1 MKATD
6 RSILAGLLLLVL
18 AIGFWFMILGP
29 KRQKASELSD
39 QATQLQQ
46 SVDQQESIAAFGEAA
61 RKDFP
66 KYYGRLV
73 VLGKAVPDQADSA
86 SLLVQLSDISRDA
99 GVEFRGLE
107 LGEGVAAATAPAPEP
122 SVAEAANSPSTTE
135 APGEASTAT
144 TTTTTPSTTTSAPA
158 TEAAAATLPIGA
170 TVGPA
175 GLPVLNYNLTFGG
188 HFFDT
193 ADFIA
198 GVDRLIDLRSSGQVS
213 ADGRLLTID
222 GFSMVGDPNVGF
234 PLLEASFVVNAYAT
248 PSTQGLTL
256 GATPGGPAPAP
267 TVPEATPASTT
278 AP

>member
-1 MKATD
+1 MKGTD
-6 RSILAGLLLLVL
+6 RSILAGLLLAVVAL
-18 AIGFWFMILGP
+18 GFWFMILGP
-29 KRQKASELSD
+29 KRQKSSELSD
-39 QATQLQQ
+39 QAAQLEQ
-46 SVDQQESIAAFGEAA
+46 SVSEQESVAAFAEEA

-86 SLLVQLSDISRDA
+86 SLLVQLSDISSNA

-107 LGEGVAAATAPAPEP
+107 LGDGGGGAPPPPPEP
-122 SVAEAANSPSTTE
+122 SVAETASEPSASDAPTE
-135 APGEASTAT
+135 ETAT
-144 TTTTTPSTTTSAPA
+144 TTTTTTAVPA
-158 TEAAAATLPIGA
+158 TEAAAASLPIGS

-175 GLPVLNYNLTFGG
+175 GLPVLNYTLTFGG

-198 GVDRLIDLRSSGQVS
+198 GVDKLIKLRSGGNV
-213 ADGRLLTID
+213 AANGRLLTVD
-222 GFSMVGDPNVGF
+222 GFSMIGDPEDGF

-256 GATPGGPAPAP
+256 GASPTAPAPAP
-267 TVPEATPASTT
+267 VPGAIPASTEV